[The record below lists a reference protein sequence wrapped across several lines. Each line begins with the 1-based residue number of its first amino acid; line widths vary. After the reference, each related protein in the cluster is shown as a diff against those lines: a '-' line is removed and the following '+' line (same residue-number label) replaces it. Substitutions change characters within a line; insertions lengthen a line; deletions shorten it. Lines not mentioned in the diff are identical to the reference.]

1 MRVNLNCGSC
11 KTNYDFEIG
20 EPSLD
25 DNMKLVFE
33 HKSVCPKCGVSDNDL
48 LSEEGQGQ
56 MSEWHLKDLDLDFE
70 I

>member
-1 MRVNLNCGSC
+1 MNFGLC

-20 EPSLD
+20 DLSFE

-48 LSEEGQGQ
+48 LSEAGQSQ

-70 I
+70 IW